1 MADFTLEG
9 LNTNTPETT
18 ASRTTEEKSQQG
30 NADNTFLAEEIMPS
44 PITSIKGLSEE
55 EITDPN
61 AIRVTIDDT
70 TTPIVVL
77 FGPPTCGKTMTLV
90 RLTRYLCQHGYEV
103 RPVETFRPAAD
114 THYQKMCEH
123 FNEMVHS
130 HEAAEGTSNISFML
144 VNVTQKGCP
153 ICQILEAPGEGYYL
167 PQADT
172 GTFPPYVNNIIS
184 NSNRKIWLFVVEPN
198 WMDEADRQG
207 YAAKIKKLQTKIK
220 RQDKAVFLFNKID
233 QTPFVQSGGHINTSA
248 AIKSIKDQYKGIFEP
263 FRNENPITRFFSEYR
278 CEFVPFSTG
287 DYTPKIDGGKVYEQ
301 GDDIYPHR
309 LWNTIL
315 KIRKG

>member
-1 MADFTLEG
+1 MADFTLKD
-9 LNTNTPETT
+9 LDNQTSETT
-18 ASRTTEEKSQQG
+18 ETPI
-30 NADNTFLAEEIMPS
+30 AEETTQAEPYNV
-44 PITSIKGLSEE
+44 PTENTITSLGSSIKGLSRE

-61 AIRVTIDDT
+61 AIHVTIDDP

-77 FGPPTCGKTMTLV
+77 FGPPTCGKTMTLI

-103 RPVETFRPAAD
+103 RPVETFRPSSD

-123 FNEMVHS
+123 FNEMVYS
-130 HEAAEGTSNISFML
+130 YEAAEGTSNISFML
-144 VNVTQKGCP
+144 VKVTQKGRP

-167 PQADT
+167 PKADT
-172 GTFPPYVNNIIS
+172 GVFPPYVNNII
-184 NSNRKIWLFVVEPN
+184 NNANRKIWLFVVEPN
-198 WMDEADRQG
+198 WLDDADRQG
-207 YAAKIKKLQTKIK
+207 YAAKIKKLQTNITPK
-220 RQDKAVFLFNKID
+220 DKVVFLFNKID
-233 QTPFVQSGGHINTSA
+233 KTPFVQGVGRINISA
-248 AIKSIKDQYKGIFEP
+248 AVKSVKDQYKGIFEP

-287 DYTPKIDGGKVYEQ
+287 DYSPKVDGGMVYEQ
-301 GDDIYPHR
+301 GNDIYPRR

>member
-1 MADFTLEG
+1 MADFQLEN
-9 LNTNTPETT
+9 LENQTPETT
-18 ASRTTEEKSQQG
+18 EAPI
-30 NADNTFLAEEIMPS
+30 AEEAAQAEPYNVPTES
-44 PITSIKGLSEE
+44 TATSLGNSIKGLSQE
-55 EITDPN
+55 EITDAN
-61 AIRVTIDDT
+61 AIRVTIDDP

-77 FGPPTCGKTMTLV
+77 FGPPTSGKTMTLI
-90 RLTRYLCQHGYEV
+90 RLTRYLNQHGYEV

-114 THYQKMCEH
+114 THYQRMCEK
-123 FNEMVHS
+123 FNEMVYS
-130 HEAAEGTSNISFML
+130 DNAAEGTSNISFML
-144 VNVTQKGCP
+144 VKVTQKGRP
-153 ICQILEAPGEGYYL
+153 ICQILEAPGEGYYM
-167 PQADT
+167 PEVDT
-172 GTFPPYVNNIIS
+172 GAFPRYVNNIIS
-184 NSNRKIWLFVVEPN
+184 NNNRKIWLFVVEPN
-198 WMDEADRQG
+198 WLDEADRQG

-233 QTPFVQSGGHINTSA
+233 KTPFVQGGGHINTTA

-287 DYTPKIDGGKVYEQ
+287 DYSPKVDGGMAYEQ